1 MRGGWGPGRERA
13 TVRPTRSS
21 VCAPGGSEEPG
32 EPPGSPG
39 LEAAGRTRAA
49 WIPDPP
55 GPTLRSSF
63 SGITAQAPVLL
74 GEPLARALCLGVCAG
89 PPAPGAPSQHQG
101 SRLVRA
107 GLDRS
112 LSSAHRWGAGGLIQG
127 WGPVAL
133 KRAPPP
139 GMGAQPPGAVAQSA
153 LVSAEADAGPS
164 AATPRAGAWL
174 TSWRLRKI
182 NSADEADE
190 KAVKGCRGDGG

>member
-1 MRGGWGPGRERA
+1 MSQPVRGGWGPGRERA

-139 GMGAQPPGAVAQSA
+139 GWGPNPLGLWPRALLSQLRLTLDPQQRPRELGRGSPPGA
-153 LVSAEADAGPS
+153 LEKL
-164 AATPRAGAWL
+164 TPQTRL
-174 TSWRLRKI
+174 TRR
-182 NSADEADE
+182 
-190 KAVKGCRGDGG
+190 R